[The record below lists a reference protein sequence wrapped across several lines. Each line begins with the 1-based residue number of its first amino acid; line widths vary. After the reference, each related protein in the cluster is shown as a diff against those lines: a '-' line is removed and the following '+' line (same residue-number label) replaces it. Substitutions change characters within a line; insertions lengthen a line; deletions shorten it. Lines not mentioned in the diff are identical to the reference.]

1 MNWDIDVSNEK
12 ETQFVDDKIVAFNR
26 SHAPF
31 THRGFSLERFD
42 KKKPMA

>member
-31 THRGFSLERFD
+31 TQDNDFVRFKFSHQE
-42 KKKPMA
+42 